1 MAFYNRLI
9 DSLTR
14 VTDANDAESGKSG
27 KSGKSGWF
35 SNFMRTVGEDVVS
48 ALTAGTLSL
57 KDFSWLKQLYRWM
70 RSDSSA
76 EEIAKR
82 YNLPEEQ
89 VNKELRDYEKK
100 GYAPSWVVD
109 LLSKRIA
116 DEYKS
121 SGGKPQASAQGS
133 KKAAEKTAQE
143 IDHDALDMYY
153 GEGQQARD
161 ENFYRLVRA
170 LEKQAVPEEMVIMI
184 LYPEGEEDEDVTEEG
199 DKGEDANGEESNVGG
214 GSGSDDE
221 SASTSGDEDAT
232 DDDTGKQDA
241 EGSTDQED
249 GEDVAPFTVGRDIL
263 KVTSPEQMSD
273 VWTHT
278 SLGLKSIGYG
288 RTVLPRGVYL
298 LSSADVNPQTLE
310 DYTFKLP
317 INGVIRWKAFSAW
330 VSSSWS
336 DEDAEAWEEARSQA
350 INEEATDRWEGV
362 DFMSKLARNPVSGD
376 VEIDLGYLPRG
387 NYQDLFVLNV
397 ASNNTFTL
405 SVWADSMGAVSVI

>member
-14 VTDANDAESGKSG
+14 VTDANGAESGKSG
-27 KSGKSGWF
+27 KPGWF
-35 SNFMRTVGEDVVS
+35 SNFMRAVGEDAVS

-57 KDFSWLKQLYRWM
+57 SDFSWLKRLYRWM
-70 RSDSSA
+70 RSDSSI
-76 EEIAKR
+76 EEIAER

-89 VNKELRDYEKK
+89 VHKELRDYEKK

-121 SGGKPQASAQGS
+121 SGGKQQASAQGS
-133 KKAAEKTAQE
+133 KKAAERTAQE
-143 IDHDALDMYY
+143 IDRDALDMYY
-153 GEGQQARD
+153 GEGRQARD

-170 LEKQAVPEEMVIMI
+170 LEKQGVPEEMVGII
-184 LYPEGEEDEDVTEEG
+184 LYPEGEEDKAVTAEG
-199 DKGEDANGEESNVGG
+199 DKGENADGEDSNVEGS
-214 GSGSDDE
+214 SGSDDE
-221 SASTSGDEDAT
+221 GDSTSGDEDAA
-232 DDDTGKQDA
+232 DDDTG
-241 EGSTDQED
+241 E
-249 GEDVAPFTVGRDIL
+249 RDIL
-263 KVTSPEQMSD
+263 KVASPEQMSD
-273 VWTHT
+273 VWSHT

-317 INGVIRWKAFSAW
+317 ISGVIRWKAFSTW

-336 DEDAEAWEEARSQA
+336 AEDAADWEEARSQA

-405 SVWADSMGAVSVI
+405 SVWADSLSAVSVI

>member
-14 VTDANDAESGKSG
+14 VTDADGAE
-27 KSGKSGWF
+27 SGKSGWF
-35 SNFMRTVGEDVVS
+35 SNFMRAVGEDVVS

-57 KDFSWLKQLYRWM
+57 SDFSWLKRLYRWM
-70 RSDSSA
+70 RSDSSV

-82 YNLPEEQ
+82 YNIPEEQ
-89 VNKELRDYEKK
+89 VNKELLDYEKK

-133 KKAAEKTAQE
+133 KEAAKQTAQV

-161 ENFYRLVRA
+161 ENFNRLVRA
-170 LEKQAVPEEMVIMI
+170 LEKQGVPEEMVVMI
-184 LYPEGEEDEDVTEEG
+184 LHPEGDEGV
-199 DKGEDANGEESNVGG
+199 A
-214 GSGSDDE
+214 DE
-221 SASTSGDEDAT
+221 
-232 DDDTGKQDA
+232 DTGKQDA
-241 EGSTDQED
+241 EGSANQED
-249 GEDVAPFTVGRDIL
+249 GEDVTSFTVGRGIL

-273 VWTHT
+273 VWDHT

-310 DYTFKLP
+310 YYTFKLP
-317 INGVIRWKAFSAW
+317 ISGVIHWKAFSAW

-336 DEDAEAWEEARSQA
+336 AADAAAWEEARSKA

-405 SVWADSMGAVSVI
+405 SVWADSMDAVSVI

>member
-14 VTDANDAESGKSG
+14 VTDANEAESGKSG

-35 SNFMRTVGEDVVS
+35 SNFMRAVGEDVVS

-109 LLSKRIA
+109 ILSKRIA

-121 SGGKPQASAQGS
+121 SGGKPQASAPGS
-133 KKAAEKTAQE
+133 KKAAERTAQA

-153 GEGQQARD
+153 GEGRQARD

-170 LEKQAVPEEMVIMI
+170 LEKQGVPEEMVGVI
-184 LYPEGEEDEDVTEEG
+184 LYPEGEEGEDVTAGG
-199 DKGEDANGEESNVGG
+199 DKGEDADGEESNA
-214 GSGSDDE
+214 E
-221 SASTSGDEDAT
+221 EDS
-232 DDDTGKQDA
+232 GKQDT
-241 EGSTDQED
+241 EGSA
-249 GEDVAPFTVGRDIL
+249 DVRDIL
-263 KVTSPEQMSD
+263 KVTSQSRCP
-273 VWTHT
+273 T
-278 SLGLKSIGYG
+278 LGTIPLWG
-288 RTVLPRGVYL
+288 
-298 LSSADVNPQTLE
+298 
-310 DYTFKLP
+310 
-317 INGVIRWKAFSAW
+317 
-330 VSSSWS
+330 
-336 DEDAEAWEEARSQA
+336 
-350 INEEATDRWEGV
+350 
-362 DFMSKLARNPVSGD
+362 
-376 VEIDLGYLPRG
+376 
-387 NYQDLFVLNV
+387 
-397 ASNNTFTL
+397 
-405 SVWADSMGAVSVI
+405 

>member
-14 VTDANDAESGKSG
+14 VTDADGAESG

-35 SNFMRTVGEDVVS
+35 SNLMRAVGEDAVS

-57 KDFSWLKQLYRWM
+57 SDFSWLKRLYRWM

-76 EEIAKR
+76 KELSER
-82 YNLPEEQ
+82 YNIPEEQ

-121 SGGKPQASAQGS
+121 SGGKQQASAQGS
-133 KKAAEKTAQE
+133 KKAAEQTAQK

-153 GEGQQARD
+153 GEGRQARD

-170 LEKQAVPEEMVIMI
+170 LEKQGVPEEMVGII
-184 LYPEGEEDEDVTEEG
+184 LYPEGEEDEAVTAEG
-199 DKGEDANGEESNVGG
+199 DKGENVDGEESNVEGS
-214 GSGSDDE
+214 SGSDDE
-221 SASTSGDEDAT
+221 GDSTSGDEDAA
-232 DDDTGKQDA
+232 DDDTG
-241 EGSTDQED
+241 E
-249 GEDVAPFTVGRDIL
+249 RDIL

-273 VWTHT
+273 VWDHT

-317 INGVIRWKAFSAW
+317 ISGVIRWKAFSVW

-336 DEDAEAWEEARSQA
+336 AEDAADWEEARSQA

>member
-14 VTDANDAESGKSG
+14 VTDADGAESG

-35 SNFMRTVGEDVVS
+35 SNFMRAVGEDAVS

-57 KDFSWLKQLYRWM
+57 SDFSWLKRLYRWM
-70 RSDSSA
+70 RSDSSV

-82 YNLPEEQ
+82 YNIPEEQ
-89 VNKELRDYEKK
+89 VNKELLDYEKK

-133 KKAAEKTAQE
+133 KKAAERTAQA
-143 IDHDALDMYY
+143 IDRDALDIYY
-153 GEGQQARD
+153 GEGQQTRD
-161 ENFYRLVRA
+161 ENFRRLVRA
-170 LEKQAVPEEMVIMI
+170 LEKQGVPEEMVIMI
-184 LYPEGEEDEDVTEEG
+184 LHPEGDEGV
-199 DKGEDANGEESNVGG
+199 A
-214 GSGSDDE
+214 DE
-221 SASTSGDEDAT
+221 
-232 DDDTGKQDA
+232 DTGKQDA
-241 EGSTDQED
+241 ESSTDQED
-249 GEDVAPFTVGRDIL
+249 GEGVAPFTVGRGIL
-263 KVTSPEQMSD
+263 KVTSPEQMSG
-273 VWTHT
+273 VWDHT

-310 DYTFKLP
+310 YYTFKLP
-317 INGVIRWKAFSAW
+317 ISGVIHWKAFSAW

-336 DEDAEAWEEARSQA
+336 AADAAAWEEARSKA

-405 SVWADSMGAVSVI
+405 SVWADSLGAVSVI

>member
-14 VTDANDAESGKSG
+14 VTDADGAESGKSG

-82 YNLPEEQ
+82 YNLSEEQ

-133 KKAAEKTAQE
+133 KKAAERTAQA

-153 GEGQQARD
+153 GEGRQARD
-161 ENFYRLVRA
+161 ENFYRLVHA
-170 LEKQAVPEEMVIMI
+170 LEKQGVPEEMVGMI
-184 LYPEGEEDEDVTEEG
+184 LYPEGEEDKDVTAEG
-199 DKGEDANGEESNVGG
+199 DKGEDADDEESNV
-214 GSGSDDE
+214 E
-221 SASTSGDEDAT
+221 GDS
-232 DDDTGKQDA
+232 GKQDA
-241 EGSTDQED
+241 GGSA
-249 GEDVAPFTVGRDIL
+249 DVRDIL

-278 SLGLKSIGYG
+278 SLGLKSVGYG

-336 DEDAEAWEEARSQA
+336 DEDAAAWEEARSQA
-350 INEEATDRWEGV
+350 INEEATDRW
-362 DFMSKLARNPVSGD
+362 
-376 VEIDLGYLPRG
+376 
-387 NYQDLFVLNV
+387 
-397 ASNNTFTL
+397 ASCQ
-405 SVWADSMGAVSVI
+405 S

>member
-14 VTDANDAESGKSG
+14 VADANDAESG

-35 SNFMRTVGEDVVS
+35 SNFMRAVGEDAVS

-82 YNLPEEQ
+82 YNIPEAQ

-100 GYAPSWVVD
+100 EYAPSWVVD

-121 SGGKPQASAQGS
+121 SGGKQQASAQGS
-133 KKAAEKTAQE
+133 KKAAKQTAQK

-153 GEGQQARD
+153 GEGRQARD

-170 LEKQAVPEEMVIMI
+170 LEKQGVPEEMVVVI
-184 LYPEGEEDEDVTEEG
+184 LYPEGEEDEAVTAEG
-199 DKGEDANGEESNVGG
+199 DKGEDASGEESNVEGV
-214 GSGSDDE
+214 SGSADE
-221 SASTSGDEDAT
+221 GDSTSGDEDAADEGDST
-232 DDDTGKQDA
+232 SGAEDAADGDTG
-241 EGSTDQED
+241 E
-249 GEDVAPFTVGRDIL
+249 RDIL

-273 VWTHT
+273 VWNHT

-298 LSSADVNPQTLE
+298 LSSADVNPQALE

-317 INGVIRWKAFSAW
+317 ISGVINWKAFSAW

-336 DEDAEAWEEARSQA
+336 AEDAAAWEEARSKA
-350 INEEATDRWEGV
+350 INEEATDRWEDV

-405 SVWADSMGAVSVI
+405 SVWSDSMSAVSVI

>member
-14 VTDANDAESGKSG
+14 VTDADGAESGKSG

-82 YNLPEEQ
+82 YNLSEEQ

-133 KKAAEKTAQE
+133 KKAAERTAQA

-153 GEGQQARD
+153 GEGRQARD
-161 ENFYRLVRA
+161 ENFYRLVHA
-170 LEKQAVPEEMVIMI
+170 LEKQGVPEEMVGMI
-184 LYPEGEEDEDVTEEG
+184 LYPEGEEDKDVTAEG
-199 DKGEDANGEESNVGG
+199 DKGEDADDEESNV
-214 GSGSDDE
+214 E
-221 SASTSGDEDAT
+221 GDS
-232 DDDTGKQDA
+232 GKQDA
-241 EGSTDQED
+241 GGSA
-249 GEDVAPFTVGRDIL
+249 DVRDIL

-278 SLGLKSIGYG
+278 SLGLKSVGYG

-298 LSSADVNPQTLE
+298 LSSADVNPQTLA

-336 DEDAEAWEEARSQA
+336 DEDAAAWEEARSQA

>member
-35 SNFMRTVGEDVVS
+35 SNFMRAVGEDAVS

-57 KDFSWLKQLYRWM
+57 SDFSWLKQLYRWM

-76 EEIAKR
+76 KELSER
-82 YNLPEEQ
+82 YNIPEEQ
-89 VNKELRDYEKK
+89 VNKELRDYEKE

-109 LLSKRIA
+109 LLSKRLA

-133 KKAAEKTAQE
+133 KKAAEQTAQK

-153 GEGQQARD
+153 GEGRQARD

-170 LEKQAVPEEMVIMI
+170 LEEQGVPEEMVVII
-184 LYPEGEEDEDVTEEG
+184 LYPEGEEDEAVTAEG
-199 DKGEDANGEESNVGG
+199 DKGENADGEEANVEG

-221 SASTSGDEDAT
+221 GDSTSGGEDAA
-232 DDDTGKQDA
+232 DDDTG
-241 EGSTDQED
+241 E
-249 GEDVAPFTVGRDIL
+249 RDIL

-273 VWTHT
+273 VWDHT

-317 INGVIRWKAFSAW
+317 ISGVIRWKAFSAW
-330 VSSSWS
+330 VSASWS
-336 DEDAEAWEEARSQA
+336 AEDAADWEEARSQA

-405 SVWADSMGAVSVI
+405 SVWADSLSAVSVI

>member
-14 VTDANDAESGKSG
+14 VTDADGAESGKSG

-35 SNFMRTVGEDVVS
+35 SNLMRAVGEDAVS

-57 KDFSWLKQLYRWM
+57 SDFSWLKRLYRWM

-76 EEIAKR
+76 KELSER
-82 YNLPEEQ
+82 YNIPEEQ

-121 SGGKPQASAQGS
+121 SGGKQQASAQGS
-133 KKAAEKTAQE
+133 KKAAEQTAQK

-153 GEGQQARD
+153 GEGRQARD

-170 LEKQAVPEEMVIMI
+170 LEKQGVPEEMVGII
-184 LYPEGEEDEDVTEEG
+184 LYPEGEEDEAVTAEG
-199 DKGEDANGEESNVGG
+199 DKGENADGEESNVEGS
-214 GSGSDDE
+214 SGSDDE
-221 SASTSGDEDAT
+221 GDSTSGDEDAA
-232 DDDTGKQDA
+232 DDDTG
-241 EGSTDQED
+241 E
-249 GEDVAPFTVGRDIL
+249 RDIL

-273 VWTHT
+273 VWDHT

-317 INGVIRWKAFSAW
+317 ISGVIRWKAFSAW
-330 VSSSWS
+330 VLASWS
-336 DEDAEAWEEARSQA
+336 AEDATDWEEARSQA

-387 NYQDLFVLNV
+387 DYQDLFVLNV

-405 SVWADSMGAVSVI
+405 SVWADSLSAVSVI

>member
-14 VTDANDAESGKSG
+14 VTDADGAESG

-70 RSDSSA
+70 RSDSST

-121 SGGKPQASAQGS
+121 SGGKQQASAPES
-133 KKAAEKTAQE
+133 KKAAERTAQN

-153 GEGQQARD
+153 GEGRQARD
-161 ENFYRLVRA
+161 ENFYRLVHA
-170 LEKQAVPEEMVIMI
+170 LEKQGVPEEMAVMI
-184 LYPEGEEDEDVTEEG
+184 LYPEGEEDEAVTAGG
-199 DKGEDANGEESNVGG
+199 DKGEDADGEKSN
-214 GSGSDDE
+214 
-221 SASTSGDEDAT
+221 SGDEGAT

-241 EGSTDQED
+241 EGSA
-249 GEDVAPFTVGRDIL
+249 DVHDIL

-298 LSSADVNPQTLE
+298 LSSADVNSQTLE

-317 INGVIRWKAFSAW
+317 ISGVIRWKAFSAW

-336 DEDAEAWEEARSQA
+336 DEDAEAWKEARSKA
-350 INEEATDRWEGV
+350 IDEEATDRWEGV

>member
-14 VTDANDAESGKSG
+14 VADANDAESG

-35 SNFMRTVGEDVVS
+35 SNFMRAVGEDAVS

-82 YNLPEEQ
+82 YNIPEAQ

-100 GYAPSWVVD
+100 EYAPSWVVD

-121 SGGKPQASAQGS
+121 SGGKQQASAQGS
-133 KKAAEKTAQE
+133 KKAAEQTAQV

-153 GEGQQARD
+153 GDGQQARD

-170 LEKQAVPEEMVIMI
+170 LEKQGVPEEMVVMI
-184 LYPEGEEDEDVTEEG
+184 LYPEGEEDEAVTEEG
-199 DKGEDANGEESNVGG
+199 DKGEDTDGVVSNVEG
-214 GSGSDDE
+214 DP
-221 SASTSGDEDAT
+221 TSGDEDAT
-232 DDDTGKQDA
+232 DEDTGKQNV
-241 EGSTDQED
+241 EGSADPED

-273 VWTHT
+273 VWNHT

-298 LSSADVNPQTLE
+298 LSSADVNPQALE

-317 INGVIRWKAFSAW
+317 ISGVINWKAFSAW

-336 DEDAEAWEEARSQA
+336 AEDAAAWEEARSKA

-405 SVWADSMGAVSVI
+405 SVWSDSMSAVSVI

>member
-27 KSGKSGWF
+27 KSGWF
-35 SNFMRTVGEDVVS
+35 SNFMRAVGEDAVS

-57 KDFSWLKQLYRWM
+57 SDFSWLKRLYRWM
-70 RSDSSA
+70 RSDSSI

-82 YNLPEEQ
+82 YNISEEQ
-89 VNKELRDYEKK
+89 ANKELLDYEKK

-121 SGGKPQASAQGS
+121 SGGKQQASAQGS
-133 KKAAEKTAQE
+133 KKAAEQTAQV

-170 LEKQAVPEEMVIMI
+170 LEKQGVPEEMVGII
-184 LYPEGEEDEDVTEEG
+184 LYPEGEEDEAVTAGG
-199 DKGEDANGEESNVGG
+199 DKGGDADGEKSN
-214 GSGSDDE
+214 
-221 SASTSGDEDAT
+221 SGDEDAT
-232 DDDTGKQDA
+232 DDGTGKQDA
-241 EGSTDQED
+241 EGSA
-249 GEDVAPFTVGRDIL
+249 DVRDIL

-317 INGVIRWKAFSAW
+317 ISGVIRWKAFSAW

-336 DEDAEAWEEARSQA
+336 DEDAAAWEEARSQA

>member
-14 VTDANDAESGKSG
+14 VTDADEAESGKSG
-27 KSGKSGWF
+27 KSEKSGWF

-82 YNLPEEQ
+82 YNIPEEQ
-89 VNKELRDYEKK
+89 VNKELRDYKKK

-133 KKAAEKTAQE
+133 KEAAKRTAQE

-153 GEGQQARD
+153 GEGRQARD

-170 LEKQAVPEEMVIMI
+170 LEKQGVPEEMVGMI
-184 LYPEGEEDEDVTEEG
+184 LYPEGEEDEAVTTEG
-199 DKGEDANGEESNVGG
+199 DKGENAVGEGSNAEG

-221 SASTSGDEDAT
+221 G
-232 DDDTGKQDA
+232 
-241 EGSTDQED
+241 GSTE
-249 GEDVAPFTVGRDIL
+249 RDIL

-273 VWTHT
+273 AWHHT
-278 SLGLKSIGYG
+278 SLELKSIGYG

-310 DYTFKLP
+310 DHTFKLP
-317 INGVIRWKAFSAW
+317 ISGVIRWKAFLAW
-330 VSSSWS
+330 VSASWS
-336 DEDAEAWEEARSQA
+336 AEDAAAWEEARSQA

-405 SVWADSMGAVSVI
+405 SVWADSLGAVSVI

>member
-14 VTDANDAESGKSG
+14 VTDADGAESGKSG

-35 SNFMRTVGEDVVS
+35 SNFMRAVGEDVVS

-57 KDFSWLKQLYRWM
+57 SDFSWLKRLYRWM
-70 RSDSSA
+70 RSDSSV

-82 YNLPEEQ
+82 YNIPEEQ
-89 VNKELRDYEKK
+89 VNKELLDYEKK

-133 KKAAEKTAQE
+133 KEAAKQTAQV

-161 ENFYRLVRA
+161 ENFNRLVRA
-170 LEKQAVPEEMVIMI
+170 LEKQGVPEEMVVMI
-184 LYPEGEEDEDVTEEG
+184 LHPEGDEGV
-199 DKGEDANGEESNVGG
+199 A
-214 GSGSDDE
+214 DE
-221 SASTSGDEDAT
+221 
-232 DDDTGKQDA
+232 DTGKQDA
-241 EGSTDQED
+241 ESSTDQED
-249 GEDVAPFTVGRDIL
+249 GEGVAPFTVGRGIL
-263 KVTSPEQMSD
+263 KVTSPEQMSG
-273 VWTHT
+273 VWDHT

-310 DYTFKLP
+310 YYTFKLP
-317 INGVIRWKAFSAW
+317 ISGVIHWKAFSAW

-336 DEDAEAWEEARSQA
+336 AADAAAWEEARSKA

-405 SVWADSMGAVSVI
+405 SVWADSLGAVSVI

>member
-9 DSLTR
+9 GSLTR
-14 VTDANDAESGKSG
+14 VTDADGAESGKSG
-27 KSGKSGWF
+27 KSGWF
-35 SNFMRTVGEDVVS
+35 ANFMRAVGEDAVS

-57 KDFSWLKQLYRWM
+57 SDFSWLKRLYRWM
-70 RSDSSA
+70 RSDSSI

-82 YNLPEEQ
+82 YNISEEQ
-89 VNKELRDYEKK
+89 ANKELLDYEKK

-133 KKAAEKTAQE
+133 KKAAERTAQV
-143 IDHDALDMYY
+143 IDHDALDIYY
-153 GEGQQARD
+153 GEGQQTRD
-161 ENFYRLVRA
+161 ENFRRLVRA
-170 LEKQAVPEEMVIMI
+170 LEKQGVPEEMVVMI
-184 LYPEGEEDEDVTEEG
+184 LHPEGDEGV
-199 DKGEDANGEESNVGG
+199 A
-214 GSGSDDE
+214 DE
-221 SASTSGDEDAT
+221 
-232 DDDTGKQDA
+232 DTGKQAA
-241 EGSTDQED
+241 EGSANQED
-249 GEDVAPFTVGRDIL
+249 GEGVAPFTVGRGIL

-273 VWTHT
+273 VWDHT

-310 DYTFKLP
+310 YYTFKLP
-317 INGVIRWKAFSAW
+317 ISGVIHWKAFSAW

-336 DEDAEAWEEARSQA
+336 AADAAAWEEARSKA

-362 DFMSKLARNPVSGD
+362 NFMSKLARNPVSGD

-405 SVWADSMGAVSVI
+405 SVWADSMGAVAVI

>member
-14 VTDANDAESGKSG
+14 VTDADEAKSR
-27 KSGKSGWF
+27 KSEKSGWF
-35 SNFMRTVGEDVVS
+35 SNFMRAVGEDVVS

-76 EEIAKR
+76 KELSKR
-82 YNLPEEQ
+82 YNIPEEQ

-121 SGGKPQASAQGS
+121 SGGRPQASAQGS
-133 KKAAEKTAQE
+133 KKAAEQTAQK

-153 GEGQQARD
+153 GEGRQARD

-170 LEKQAVPEEMVIMI
+170 LEKQGVPEEMVVMI
-184 LYPEGEEDEDVTEEG
+184 LYPEGEEDEAVTAEG
-199 DKGEDANGEESNVGG
+199 DKGEDASGEESNVEG

-221 SASTSGDEDAT
+221 GDSTSGDEDAA
-232 DDDTGKQDA
+232 DGDTGERA
-241 EGSTDQED
+241 
-249 GEDVAPFTVGRDIL
+249 IL

-273 VWTHT
+273 VWDHT

-317 INGVIRWKAFSAW
+317 ISGVIRWKAFSAW
-330 VSSSWS
+330 VSASWS
-336 DEDAEAWEEARSQA
+336 AEDAADWEEARSQA

-362 DFMSKLARNPVSGD
+362 DFMSKLARNPVRGD

-405 SVWADSMGAVSVI
+405 SVWADSLSAVSVI

>member
-14 VTDANDAESGKSG
+14 VTDADGVESG

-35 SNFMRTVGEDVVS
+35 SNFMRAVGEDAVS

-57 KDFSWLKQLYRWM
+57 SDFSWLKRLYRWM
-70 RSDSSA
+70 RSDSSV

-82 YNLPEEQ
+82 YNIPEEQ
-89 VNKELRDYEKK
+89 VNKELLDYEKK

-121 SGGKPQASAQGS
+121 SGGKRQASAQGS
-133 KKAAEKTAQE
+133 KEAAKQTAQA

-161 ENFYRLVRA
+161 ENFNRLVRA
-170 LEKQAVPEEMVIMI
+170 LEKQGVPEEMGVTI
-184 LYPEGEEDEDVTEEG
+184 LHPEGDEGVADED
-199 DKGEDANGEESNVGG
+199 
-214 GSGSDDE
+214 
-221 SASTSGDEDAT
+221 T
-232 DDDTGKQDA
+232 DKQDA
-241 EGSTDQED
+241 ESSTDQED
-249 GEDVAPFTVGRDIL
+249 GEDVAPFTVGRGIL
-263 KVTSPEQMSD
+263 KVTSPEQMSG
-273 VWTHT
+273 VWDHT

-310 DYTFKLP
+310 YYTFKLP
-317 INGVIRWKAFSAW
+317 ISGVIHWKAFSAW

-336 DEDAEAWEEARSQA
+336 AADAAAWEEARSKA

-405 SVWADSMGAVSVI
+405 SVWADSLGAVSVI

>member
-14 VTDANDAESGKSG
+14 VTNADGAESGKSG

-35 SNFMRTVGEDVVS
+35 SNFMRAVGEDVVS

-57 KDFSWLKQLYRWM
+57 SDFSWLKRLYRWM
-70 RSDSSA
+70 RSDSSV

-82 YNLPEEQ
+82 YNIPEEQ
-89 VNKELRDYEKK
+89 VNKELLDYEKK

-133 KKAAEKTAQE
+133 KKAAERTAQA
-143 IDHDALDMYY
+143 IDRDALDIYY
-153 GEGQQARD
+153 GEGQQTRD
-161 ENFYRLVRA
+161 ENFRRLVRA
-170 LEKQAVPEEMVIMI
+170 LEKQGVPEEMVVMI
-184 LYPEGEEDEDVTEEG
+184 LHPEGDEGV
-199 DKGEDANGEESNVGG
+199 A
-214 GSGSDDE
+214 DE
-221 SASTSGDEDAT
+221 
-232 DDDTGKQDA
+232 DTGKQDA
-241 EGSTDQED
+241 ESSTDQED
-249 GEDVAPFTVGRDIL
+249 GEGVAPFTVGRGIL
-263 KVTSPEQMSD
+263 KVTSPEQMSG
-273 VWTHT
+273 VWDHT

-310 DYTFKLP
+310 YYTFKLP
-317 INGVIRWKAFSAW
+317 ISGVIHWKAFSAW

-336 DEDAEAWEEARSQA
+336 AADAAAWEEARSKA

-405 SVWADSMGAVSVI
+405 SVWADSLGAVSVI

>member
-9 DSLTR
+9 ASLTR
-14 VTDANDAESGKSG
+14 VTDADEAESGKSG
-27 KSGKSGWF
+27 KTGKSGWF

-76 EEIAKR
+76 EELSKR
-82 YNLPEEQ
+82 YNIPEEQ

-133 KKAAEKTAQE
+133 KEAAKRTAQA

-153 GEGQQARD
+153 GEGRQARD

-170 LEKQAVPEEMVIMI
+170 LEKQGVPEEMVGMV
-184 LYPEGEEDEDVTEEG
+184 LYPEGEEGETVAAEG
-199 DKGEDANGEESNVGG
+199 DKGENADEEGSNAEG

-221 SASTSGDEDAT
+221 GGSA
-232 DDDTGKQDA
+232 
-241 EGSTDQED
+241 
-249 GEDVAPFTVGRDIL
+249 VRDIL

-288 RTVLPRGVYL
+288 RSVLPRGVYL

-310 DYTFKLP
+310 SYTFKLP
-317 INGVIRWKAFSAW
+317 ISGVIRWKAFSAW

-336 DEDAEAWEEARSQA
+336 AEDAEAWEEARSKA
-350 INEEATDRWEGV
+350 IDEEATDRWEGV

-405 SVWADSMGAVSVI
+405 SVWADSMSAVSVI

>member
-35 SNFMRTVGEDVVS
+35 SNFMRAVGEDAVS

-57 KDFSWLKQLYRWM
+57 KDFSWLKRLYHWM
-70 RSDSSA
+70 RSYPSA

-82 YNLPEEQ
+82 YNIPEEQ

-109 LLSKRIA
+109 ILSKRIA

-121 SGGKPQASAQGS
+121 SGGKQQASAQGS
-133 KKAAEKTAQE
+133 AKAAKQTAQK

-153 GEGQQARD
+153 GEGHQARD

-170 LEKQAVPEEMVIMI
+170 LEKQGVPEEMAVMI
-184 LYPEGEEDEDVTEEG
+184 LYPEGEEDEAVTTGG
-199 DKGEDANGEESNVGG
+199 DKGENTDGEESNAEGS
-214 GSGSDDE
+214 SGSDDE
-221 SASTSGDEDAT
+221 GDSTSGD
-232 DDDTGKQDA
+232 
-241 EGSTDQED
+241 
-249 GEDVAPFTVGRDIL
+249 RDIL

-317 INGVIRWKAFSAW
+317 ISGVIRWKAFSAW
-330 VSSSWS
+330 VSASWS
-336 DEDAEAWEEARSQA
+336 DEDAEAWKEARSKA
-350 INEEATDRWEGV
+350 IDEEATDHWVGV

-405 SVWADSMGAVSVI
+405 SVWADSMSAVSVI

>member
-14 VTDANDAESGKSG
+14 VPDANDAESGKSG

-35 SNFMRTVGEDVVS
+35 SNFMRAVGEDAVS
-48 ALTAGTLSL
+48 ALTAGSLSL
-57 KDFSWLKQLYRWM
+57 SDFSWLKRLYRWM
-70 RSDSSA
+70 RSDSSV

-82 YNLPEEQ
+82 YNISEEQ
-89 VNKELRDYEKK
+89 ANKELLDYEKK

-133 KKAAEKTAQE
+133 KKAAEQTAQV

-153 GEGQQARD
+153 GEGRQARD

-170 LEKQAVPEEMVIMI
+170 LEKQGVPEEMVGII
-184 LYPEGEEDEDVTEEG
+184 LYPEGEEDETVTAGG
-199 DKGEDANGEESNVGG
+199 DKGEDADGEKSN
-214 GSGSDDE
+214 
-221 SASTSGDEDAT
+221 SGDEDAT
-232 DDDTGKQDA
+232 DDGTGKQDA
-241 EGSTDQED
+241 EGSA
-249 GEDVAPFTVGRDIL
+249 DVRDIL
-263 KVTSPEQMSD
+263 KVTSPERMSD

-317 INGVIRWKAFSAW
+317 ISGVIRWKAFSAW

-336 DEDAEAWEEARSQA
+336 AEDAAAWEEARSQA

-362 DFMSKLARNPVSGD
+362 DFMSKLARSPVSGD

-405 SVWADSMGAVSVI
+405 SVWTDSMGAVSVI

>member
-14 VTDANDAESGKSG
+14 VTDANEAESG

-35 SNFMRTVGEDVVS
+35 SNFMRSVGEDVAS

-57 KDFSWLKQLYRWM
+57 EDFSWLKQLYRRM

-82 YNLPEEQ
+82 YNIPEEQ

-121 SGGKPQASAQGS
+121 SGGRPQASAQGS
-133 KKAAEKTAQE
+133 KKAAERTAQN

-153 GEGQQARD
+153 GEGRQARD

-170 LEKQAVPEEMVIMI
+170 LEKQGVPEEMVGII
-184 LYPEGEEDEDVTEEG
+184 LYPEGEENEAVTAGG
-199 DKGEDANGEESNVGG
+199 DKGEDVDGEEPNAEGD
-214 GSGSDDE
+214 SGSDDE
-221 SASTSGDEDAT
+221 GDSTSGDEDAT
-232 DDDTGKQDA
+232 DDDTG
-241 EGSTDQED
+241 E
-249 GEDVAPFTVGRDIL
+249 RDIL
-263 KVTSPEQMSD
+263 KVASPEQMSD

-310 DYTFKLP
+310 YYTFKLP

-330 VSSSWS
+330 VSASWS
-336 DEDAEAWEEARSQA
+336 AEDAAAWEEARSQA
-350 INEEATDRWEGV
+350 INKEATDRWEGV

-405 SVWADSMGAVSVI
+405 SVWADSLSAVSVI

>member
-14 VTDANDAESGKSG
+14 VTDADGAESGKSG

-35 SNFMRTVGEDVVS
+35 SNFMRAVGEDAVS

-57 KDFSWLKQLYRWM
+57 KDFSWLKRLYRWM
-70 RSDSSA
+70 RSDPSA
-76 EEIAKR
+76 KELSER
-82 YNLPEEQ
+82 YNIPEEQ

-153 GEGQQARD
+153 GEGRQARD

-170 LEKQAVPEEMVIMI
+170 LEKQGVPEEMVGII
-184 LYPEGEEDEDVTEEG
+184 LYPEGKEDEAVTKEG
-199 DKGEDANGEESNVGG
+199 DKGENADGEDSNVEG

-221 SASTSGDEDAT
+221 GDSTSGDEDAT
-232 DDDTGKQDA
+232 DDDTG
-241 EGSTDQED
+241 E
-249 GEDVAPFTVGRDIL
+249 RDIL

-273 VWTHT
+273 AWDHT

-317 INGVIRWKAFSAW
+317 ISGVIRWKAFSAW
-330 VSSSWS
+330 VSASWS
-336 DEDAEAWEEARSQA
+336 AEDAADWEEARSQA

-405 SVWADSMGAVSVI
+405 SVWADSLSAVSVI

>member
-35 SNFMRTVGEDVVS
+35 SNFMRAVGEDVVS

-82 YNLPEEQ
+82 YNIPEEQ

-121 SGGKPQASAQGS
+121 SGGKQQASAQGS
-133 KKAAEKTAQE
+133 KKAAEQTAQK

-153 GEGQQARD
+153 GEGRQARD

-170 LEKQAVPEEMVIMI
+170 LVKQGVHEEMVGMI
-184 LYPEGEEDEDVTEEG
+184 LYPEGEEDEAVTAAG
-199 DKGEDANGEESNVGG
+199 DKGENADGEESNAVG

-221 SASTSGDEDAT
+221 GDSTSGGEDAA
-232 DDDTGKQDA
+232 DDDTG
-241 EGSTDQED
+241 E
-249 GEDVAPFTVGRDIL
+249 RDIL

-273 VWTHT
+273 VWDHT

-317 INGVIRWKAFSAW
+317 ISGVIRWKAFSAW
-330 VSSSWS
+330 VSASWS
-336 DEDAEAWEEARSQA
+336 AEDAADWEEARSQA

-405 SVWADSMGAVSVI
+405 SVWADSLSAVSVI

>member
-14 VTDANDAESGKSG
+14 VTDADGAESGKSG

-82 YNLPEEQ
+82 YNLSEEQ

-133 KKAAEKTAQE
+133 KKAAERTAQA

-153 GEGQQARD
+153 GEGRQARD
-161 ENFYRLVRA
+161 ENFYRLVHA
-170 LEKQAVPEEMVIMI
+170 LEKQGVPEEMVGMI
-184 LYPEGEEDEDVTEEG
+184 LYPEGEEDKDVTAEG
-199 DKGEDANGEESNVGG
+199 DKGEDADDEESNV
-214 GSGSDDE
+214 E
-221 SASTSGDEDAT
+221 GDS
-232 DDDTGKQDA
+232 GKQDA
-241 EGSTDQED
+241 GGSA
-249 GEDVAPFTVGRDIL
+249 DVRDIL

-278 SLGLKSIGYG
+278 SLGLKSVGYG

-336 DEDAEAWEEARSQA
+336 DEDAAAWEEARSQA

>member
-14 VTDANDAESGKSG
+14 VTDANDVESGKSG

-35 SNFMRTVGEDVVS
+35 SNFMRAVGEDVVS

-133 KKAAEKTAQE
+133 KKAAEKTAQV

-153 GEGQQARD
+153 GEGRQARD

-170 LEKQAVPEEMVIMI
+170 LEKQGVPEEMVGMI
-184 LYPEGEEDEDVTEEG
+184 LYPEGEEDKDVTAEG
-199 DKGEDANGEESNVGG
+199 DKGEDADGEESNV
-214 GSGSDDE
+214 E
-221 SASTSGDEDAT
+221 GDS
-232 DDDTGKQDA
+232 GKQDA
-241 EGSTDQED
+241 EGSA
-249 GEDVAPFTVGRDIL
+249 DVRDIL

-273 VWTHT
+273 VWTRT

-317 INGVIRWKAFSAW
+317 ISGVIRWKAFSAW
-330 VSSSWS
+330 VSASWS
-336 DEDAEAWEEARSQA
+336 DEDAAAWKEARSKA
-350 INEEATDRWEGV
+350 IDEEATDRWEGV

-405 SVWADSMGAVSVI
+405 SVWADSMSAVSVI

>member
-14 VTDANDAESGKSG
+14 VTDADGAESGKSG

-76 EEIAKR
+76 EELAKR
-82 YNLPEEQ
+82 YNVPEEQ

-121 SGGKPQASAQGS
+121 KGGKPQASAQGG
-133 KKAAEKTAQE
+133 KKAAEQTAQE

-153 GEGQQARD
+153 GEGRQARD

-170 LEKQAVPEEMVIMI
+170 LEKQGVPEEMVVVI
-184 LYPEGEEDEDVTEEG
+184 LYPEGEEDEAVTAEG
-199 DKGEDANGEESNVGG
+199 DKGENADGEESNVEG

-221 SASTSGDEDAT
+221 GDSTSGDEDAT

-241 EGSTDQED
+241 EGSAD
-249 GEDVAPFTVGRDIL
+249 GRDIL
-263 KVTSPEQMSD
+263 KVMSPEQMSD

-317 INGVIRWKAFSAW
+317 ISGVIRWKAFSAW
-330 VSSSWS
+330 VSASWS
-336 DEDAEAWEEARSQA
+336 AEDAADWEEARSQA

-405 SVWADSMGAVSVI
+405 SVWADSLSAVSVI

>member
-14 VTDANDAESGKSG
+14 VTDADGAESG

-35 SNFMRTVGEDVVS
+35 SNFMRAVGEDAVS

-57 KDFSWLKQLYRWM
+57 SDFSWLKRLYRWM
-70 RSDSSA
+70 QSDSSV

-82 YNLPEEQ
+82 YNIPEEQ
-89 VNKELRDYEKK
+89 VNKELLDYEKK

-133 KKAAEKTAQE
+133 KKAAERTAQA
-143 IDHDALDMYY
+143 IDRDALDIYY
-153 GEGQQARD
+153 GEGRQARD

-170 LEKQAVPEEMVIMI
+170 LEKQGVPEEMVVMI
-184 LYPEGEEDEDVTEEG
+184 LYPEGDEGV
-199 DKGEDANGEESNVGG
+199 A
-214 GSGSDDE
+214 DE
-221 SASTSGDEDAT
+221 
-232 DDDTGKQDA
+232 DTGKQDA
-241 EGSTDQED
+241 ESSTDQED
-249 GEDVAPFTVGRDIL
+249 GEDVTPFTVGRDIL

-273 VWTHT
+273 VWDHT

-310 DYTFKLP
+310 YYTFKLP
-317 INGVIRWKAFSAW
+317 ISGVIHWKAFSAW

-336 DEDAEAWEEARSQA
+336 AEDAAAWEEARSKA

-405 SVWADSMGAVSVI
+405 SVWADSLGAVSVI

>member
-9 DSLTR
+9 GSLTR
-14 VTDANDAESGKSG
+14 VTDADGAESG

-35 SNFMRTVGEDVVS
+35 SNFMRAVGEDAVS

-70 RSDSSA
+70 RSDSSV

-82 YNLPEEQ
+82 YNIPEEQ
-89 VNKELRDYEKK
+89 VNKELLDYEKK

-109 LLSKRIA
+109 LLSKRIV

-133 KKAAEKTAQE
+133 KKAAERTAQA
-143 IDHDALDMYY
+143 IDRDALDIYY
-153 GEGQQARD
+153 GEGQQTRD
-161 ENFYRLVRA
+161 ENFRRLVRA
-170 LEKQAVPEEMVIMI
+170 LEKQGVPEEMVVMI
-184 LYPEGEEDEDVTEEG
+184 LHPEGDEGV
-199 DKGEDANGEESNVGG
+199 A
-214 GSGSDDE
+214 DE
-221 SASTSGDEDAT
+221 
-232 DDDTGKQDA
+232 DTGKQDA
-241 EGSTDQED
+241 ESSTDQED
-249 GEDVAPFTVGRDIL
+249 GEGVAPFTVGRDIL
-263 KVTSPEQMSD
+263 KVTSPEQMSG
-273 VWTHT
+273 VWDHT

-310 DYTFKLP
+310 YYTFKLP
-317 INGVIRWKAFSAW
+317 ISGVIHWKAFSAW

-336 DEDAEAWEEARSQA
+336 AEDAAAWEEARSKA

-405 SVWADSMGAVSVI
+405 SVWADSLSVVSVI

>member
-1 MAFYNRLI
+1 MTFYNRLI

-35 SNFMRTVGEDVVS
+35 SNFMRAVGEDAVS

-57 KDFSWLKQLYRWM
+57 KDFSWLKRLYRWM

-82 YNLPEEQ
+82 YNISEEQ
-89 VNKELRDYEKK
+89 ANKELRDYEKK

-109 LLSKRIA
+109 ILSKRIA

-133 KKAAEKTAQE
+133 EKAAKQTAQK

-153 GEGQQARD
+153 GEGRQARD

-170 LEKQAVPEEMVIMI
+170 LEKQGVPEEMVGII
-184 LYPEGEEDEDVTEEG
+184 LYPEGEAGEAVTAGG
-199 DKGEDANGEESNVGG
+199 DKGEDADGEKSN
-214 GSGSDDE
+214 
-221 SASTSGDEDAT
+221 SGDEDAT
-232 DDDTGKQDA
+232 VDDTGKQDA
-241 EGSTDQED
+241 EGSA
-249 GEDVAPFTVGRDIL
+249 DVRDIL

-273 VWTHT
+273 VWPHT

-317 INGVIRWKAFSAW
+317 IAGVIRWKAFSAW

-336 DEDAEAWEEARSQA
+336 AEDAAAWEEARSKA
-350 INEEATDRWEGV
+350 IDEEATDRWEGV
-362 DFMSKLARNPVSGD
+362 DFMSKIARNPVSGD

-405 SVWADSMGAVSVI
+405 SVWSDSMSAVSVI

>member
-35 SNFMRTVGEDVVS
+35 SNFMRAVGEDAVS
-48 ALTAGTLSL
+48 ALTGGTLSL
-57 KDFSWLKQLYRWM
+57 SDFSWLKQLYRWM
-70 RSDSSA
+70 RSDSSI

-82 YNLPEEQ
+82 YNIPEEQ

-133 KKAAEKTAQE
+133 KEAAERTAQA

-153 GEGQQARD
+153 GEGRQARD

-170 LEKQAVPEEMVIMI
+170 LEKQGVPEELVGEI
-184 LYPEGEEDEDVTEEG
+184 LYPEGEEDEAVTAGG
-199 DKGEDANGEESNVGG
+199 DKGEDADGEESNV
-214 GSGSDDE
+214 E
-221 SASTSGDEDAT
+221 GDS
-232 DDDTGKQDA
+232 GKQDA
-241 EGSTDQED
+241 EGSA
-249 GEDVAPFTVGRDIL
+249 DVRDIL

-273 VWTHT
+273 VWAHT

-317 INGVIRWKAFSAW
+317 INGVLRWKAFSAW
-330 VSSSWS
+330 VSASWS
-336 DEDAEAWEEARSQA
+336 DEDAAAWKEARSKA
-350 INEEATDRWEGV
+350 IDEEATDRWEGV

>member
-35 SNFMRTVGEDVVS
+35 SNFMRAVGEDAVS

-57 KDFSWLKQLYRWM
+57 SDFSWLKRLYRWM
-70 RSDSSA
+70 RSDSSIA
-76 EEIAKR
+76 EIAKR
-82 YNLPEEQ
+82 YNIPEEQ
-89 VNKELRDYEKK
+89 ANKELLDYEKK

-121 SGGKPQASAQGS
+121 SGGKQQASAQGN
-133 KKAAEKTAQE
+133 KKAAEQTAQK

-153 GEGQQARD
+153 GEGRQARD

-170 LEKQAVPEEMVIMI
+170 LEKQGVPEEVVGMI
-184 LYPEGEEDEDVTEEG
+184 LYPEGEEDEAVTAEG
-199 DKGEDANGEESNVGG
+199 DKGEDAN
-214 GSGSDDE
+214 
-221 SASTSGDEDAT
+221 EDAT
-232 DDDTGKQDA
+232 DNDTGKQDA
-241 EGSTDQED
+241 EGSADQED
-249 GEDVAPFTVGRDIL
+249 GEDVAPFTVERDIL

-273 VWTHT
+273 AWTHT

-317 INGVIRWKAFSAW
+317 ISGVIRWKAFSAW

-336 DEDAEAWEEARSQA
+336 AEDATAWEEARSQA

-405 SVWADSMGAVSVI
+405 SVWADSLGAVSVI

>member
-14 VTDANDAESGKSG
+14 VPDADGAESGKSG

-35 SNFMRTVGEDVVS
+35 SNFMRAVGEDAVS

-70 RSDSSA
+70 RSDPSA
-76 EEIAKR
+76 KELSER
-82 YNLPEEQ
+82 YNIPEEQ

-133 KKAAEKTAQE
+133 EKAAKQTAQK

-153 GEGQQARD
+153 GEGRQARD

-170 LEKQAVPEEMVIMI
+170 LEKQGVPEEMVGMI
-184 LYPEGEEDEDVTEEG
+184 LYPEGEEDEAVTAEG
-199 DKGEDANGEESNVGG
+199 AKGENVDGEGSNVEG

-221 SASTSGDEDAT
+221 GGSTSGDEDAA
-232 DDDTGKQDA
+232 DDDTG
-241 EGSTDQED
+241 E
-249 GEDVAPFTVGRDIL
+249 RDIL

-273 VWTHT
+273 VWNHT

-317 INGVIRWKAFSAW
+317 ISGVIRWKAFSAW
-330 VSSSWS
+330 VSASWS
-336 DEDAEAWEEARSQA
+336 AEDTADWEEARSQA

>member
-14 VTDANDAESGKSG
+14 VPDADGAESGKSW

-35 SNFMRTVGEDVVS
+35 SNFMRAVGEDAVS

-57 KDFSWLKQLYRWM
+57 KDFSWLKRLYRWM
-70 RSDSSA
+70 RSDSSI
-76 EEIAKR
+76 EEIAER

-121 SGGKPQASAQGS
+121 AGGKQQASAQGS
-133 KKAAEKTAQE
+133 KKAAKQTAQK

-153 GEGQQARD
+153 GEGRQARD

-170 LEKQAVPEEMVIMI
+170 LEKQGVPEEMVGMI
-184 LYPEGEEDEDVTEEG
+184 LYPEGEEDEAVTAEG
-199 DKGEDANGEESNVGG
+199 DKGENADGEGSNVEG

-221 SASTSGDEDAT
+221 DGSTSGDEDAT
-232 DDDTGKQDA
+232 DDDTG
-241 EGSTDQED
+241 EH
-249 GEDVAPFTVGRDIL
+249 DIL

-273 VWTHT
+273 VWNHT

-317 INGVIRWKAFSAW
+317 ISGVIRWKVFSAW

-336 DEDAEAWEEARSQA
+336 AEDAADWEEARSQA

>member
-35 SNFMRTVGEDVVS
+35 SNFMRAVGEDVAS

-76 EEIAKR
+76 KELSKR
-82 YNLPEEQ
+82 YNIPEEQ

-109 LLSKRIA
+109 ILSKRIA

-133 KKAAEKTAQE
+133 KEAAKRTAQE

-153 GEGQQARD
+153 GEGRQARD

-170 LEKQAVPEEMVIMI
+170 LEKQGVPEEMVGMI
-184 LYPEGEEDEDVTEEG
+184 LYPEGEEGEAVTAEG
-199 DKGEDANGEESNVGG
+199 DKGENADGEKSN
-214 GSGSDDE
+214 
-221 SASTSGDEDAT
+221 SGDENAT

-241 EGSTDQED
+241 EGSA
-249 GEDVAPFTVGRDIL
+249 DVRDIL

-310 DYTFKLP
+310 SYTFKLP
-317 INGVIRWKAFSAW
+317 ISGVIRWKAFSAW

-336 DEDAEAWEEARSQA
+336 NEDVAAWKEARSKA
-350 INEEATDRWEGV
+350 IDEEATDRWEGV
-362 DFMSKLARNPVSGD
+362 DFMSKLARNPVNGD

-405 SVWADSMGAVSVI
+405 SVWADSMGAVTVI

>member
-14 VTDANDAESGKSG
+14 VTDADGAVSG

-70 RSDSSA
+70 RSDPSA
-76 EEIAKR
+76 KELSER
-82 YNLPEEQ
+82 YNIPEEQ

-133 KKAAEKTAQE
+133 KEAAEKTAQV
-143 IDHDALDMYY
+143 IDHDALDTYY
-153 GEGQQARD
+153 GEGRQARD

-170 LEKQAVPEEMVIMI
+170 LEKQGVPEEMVVEI
-184 LYPEGEEDEDVTEEG
+184 LYPEDEEGETVTAEG
-199 DKGEDANGEESNVGG
+199 DKGENAYGEESNVEG

-221 SASTSGDEDAT
+221 GDSTSGDEDAA
-232 DDDTGKQDA
+232 DDDTG
-241 EGSTDQED
+241 E
-249 GEDVAPFTVGRDIL
+249 RDIL

-273 VWTHT
+273 VWNHT

-317 INGVIRWKAFSAW
+317 ISGVIRWKAFSAW
-330 VSSSWS
+330 VSASWS
-336 DEDAEAWEEARSQA
+336 AEDAADWEEARSQA

-405 SVWADSMGAVSVI
+405 SVWADSLSAVSVI